1 MIVFKAQTLLICSL
15 LKFTKTF
22 DFIINSTIYNAIKTY
37 INISENDLPSTM
49 KEVLAELKHKLVLF
63 IGDLGAG
70 KTTSIK
76 ELLKLLKCEDIGS
89 SPSYSIINEYKLGD
103 EKIYHI
109 DLYRLENPEEAFNL
123 GIEDYL
129 YSGFYCFVEWPQIIF
144 EFIEEPYHI
153 LKIEIDKNQSRKIT
167 LA

>member
-1 MIVFKAQTLLICSL
+1 LPESIAQIVS
-15 LKFTKTF
+15 
-22 DFIINSTIYNAIKTY
+22 DF
-37 INISENDLPSTM
+37 E
-49 KEVLAELKHKLVLF
+49 HRLVLF

-76 ELLKLLKCEDIGS
+76 HILKQLNCEDSGS
-89 SPSYSIINEYKLGD
+89 SPSYSLINEYKAGD

-109 DLYRLENPEEAFNL
+109 DLYRLEDTQEAFNL

-129 YSGFYCFVEWPQIIF
+129 YSGHYCFVEWPQIIF
-144 EFIEEPYHI
+144 EYLEEPYHI
-153 LKIEIDKNQSRKIT
+153 FKIEIQEDNSRLVT